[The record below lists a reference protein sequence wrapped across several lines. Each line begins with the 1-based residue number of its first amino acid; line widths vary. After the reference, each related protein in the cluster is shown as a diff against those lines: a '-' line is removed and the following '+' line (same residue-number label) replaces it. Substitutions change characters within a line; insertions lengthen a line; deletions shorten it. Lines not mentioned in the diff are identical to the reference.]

1 MPAEIEA
8 FSGSPP
14 QPHAYTLHSRIRAA
28 AVGVTI
34 FLVILEAL
42 MARLLPSQPYSGII
56 LNNLSIAR
64 VSSDSPGEAA
74 GFRKGDRIVSVNGI
88 PCSSLPDMSECLSHT
103 GAGDTVLYEVKR
115 GASLLV
121 LPITFGRPPLAEIL
135 RKGLLMLVGL
145 SFVAIGL
152 LVYFKRAD
160 KISLLFYLMCLAFG
174 LVLLSIVNFEMSMA
188 KHAYKAAFYDLAVL
202 ALPALFL
209 HFFLVFPKRSPILN
223 RRPRLEYFLYLPAA
237 GFFAV
242 TEFFNTMIFT
252 YGRSYAR
259 AIGLFETVT
268 AAYFMVFVI
277 LGLAQF
283 MRSYRSAANTATK
296 KKLKLVVWGT
306 VAGTLPIIA
315 VRLLVSID
323 PSLEIPGDRFVFLP
337 LLLVPLAFGHAIVR
351 YGLMDLEIVVKRSV
365 VYTVLTAVLAAIYFT
380 VVYGMGRLAS
390 RFIGSADL
398 FLSIVSIFVISL
410 LISPLRKRI
419 GASVDRVFYR
429 EEYNYRQVLRQIS
442 HSLAGI
448 VDLENL
454 LSYLATRIGE
464 VLHSSTIVVLMLDER
479 TDRYTP
485 RYSLG
490 TAPRA
495 LSDFPKNGGL
505 ARLLAA
511 QGQTLNVERT
521 IASNRPLPLPLSE
534 IRALAAINSSLVVP
548 FVFKAGLLGFMS
560 LGRRRAGG
568 FYATIDV
575 ELLET
580 LCDQASVAIEN
591 ARLYLETVEKQ
602 KMEKEL
608 EIASEIQRRLL
619 PKAFPD
625 IPGLKTYGMNI
636 PSKHVGGDY
645 YDVIPLGSD
654 KVAVIIADVCGK
666 GVPAALLMAS
676 LQSSLRAEADAS
688 RRPSDVISTLNQ
700 TIYEHTSGETFVTIF
715 YGVIDSDRETLTY
728 CSAGQ
733 TPPFVIH
740 EDLSVE
746 RLDKTDIVL
755 GIESKSTFG
764 DTELK
769 LNLGDLIFLY
779 TDGVSEELNDRDDP
793 YGEERLV
800 RDLRTAYGRDLQAI
814 VESVYDAVIRHTCGK
829 PQDDLTALAIK
840 IEAFHSLQ
848 KSSNLPLF

>member
-14 QPHAYTLHSRIRAA
+14 PPHTYVLHSRIRAA

-42 MARLLPSQPYSGII
+42 MARLLPSRPYSGII
-56 LNNLSIAR
+56 LNNLSVAR

-74 GFRKGDRIVSVNGI
+74 GFRKGDRIVAVNGI
-88 PCSSLPDMSECLSHT
+88 SCSSLPDVSECLSLM
-103 GAGDTVLYEVKR
+103 GPGDTVTYEVR
-115 GASLLV
+115 RAAELLV
-121 LPITFGRPPLAEIL
+121 LPITFARPPLAEIL
-135 RKGLLMLVGL
+135 RKGLLMMVGL

-160 KISLLFYLMCLAFG
+160 KISLLFYLLCLAFG
-174 LVLLSIVNFEMSMA
+174 LVLLNVVNFEISMA
-188 KHAYKAAFYDLAVL
+188 RHAYKAAFYDLAVL

-209 HFFLVFPKRSPILN
+209 HFFLVFPERSPILY
-223 RRPRLEYFLYLPAA
+223 RSPRLEYALYLPAA
-237 GFFAV
+237 GFFVV

-252 YGRSYAR
+252 YGKSYAR
-259 AIGLFETVT
+259 AIGLFETVS
-268 AAYFMVFVI
+268 AAYFMIFVI
-277 LGLAQF
+277 LGLTRL
-283 MRSYRSAANTATK
+283 MTSYRNAATIATR
-296 KKLKLVVWGT
+296 KKLKMVVWGT
-306 VAGTLPIIA
+306 VAGTLPIVA

-351 YGLMDLEIVVKRSV
+351 YGLMDLEIVVKRSL
-365 VYTVLTAVLAAIYFT
+365 VYTVLTAVLAAIYFA
-380 VVYGMGRLAS
+380 VVYGMGRMAS

-429 EEYNYRQVLRQIS
+429 EEYNYRRVLKQIS
-442 HSLAGI
+442 HSLVGI
-448 VDLENL
+448 VDLEHL
-454 LSYLATRIGE
+454 LSYLAIRIGE
-464 VLHSSTIVVLMLDER
+464 VLHSSTVVVLMFDEK
-479 TDRYTP
+479 TDRYAP

-490 TAPRA
+490 ADPHA
-495 LSDFPKNGGL
+495 LSDFPGSGGL
-505 ARLLAA
+505 VGLLRA

-521 IASNRPLPLPLSE
+521 VASNRPLPLPPNE
-534 IRALAAINSSLVVP
+534 VRALAALNSSLVVP
-548 FVFKAGLLGFMS
+548 FVFKARLLGFIS
-560 LGRRRAGG
+560 IGRRRAGG
-568 FYATIDV
+568 FYATTDV
-575 ELLET
+575 ELLEI

-591 ARLYLETVEKQ
+591 ARLYLEAIEKE

-654 KVAVIIADVCGK
+654 KVAVIIADVSGK

-676 LQSSLRAEADAS
+676 LQSSLRAEADAG
-688 RRPSDVISTLNQ
+688 RRPSDVISTLNR

-715 YGVIDSDRETLTY
+715 YGVIDSGRETLTY

-733 TPPFVIH
+733 TPPFIIH
-740 EDLSVE
+740 EDLTVE

-755 GIESKSTFG
+755 GIESTSSFG
-764 DTELK
+764 DTELALK
-769 LNLGDLIFLY
+769 PGDLIFLY

-793 YGEERLV
+793 YGEEQLV
-800 RDLRTAYGRDLQAI
+800 RDLQTAYGFDLQAL
-814 VESVYDAVIRHTCGK
+814 VESIYDAVIRHTCGK